1 MTTLQDIHPDIQVA
15 RELATQGVPIFV
27 APPDDSKVGFAL
39 PRGWE
44 STTADPAALDA
55 WKPGWAVCAVM
66 GTVCDAL
73 DVDPRHGGDKT
84 QAGLEQ
90 AGLWPRSYGRAS
102 TPSGGTHD
110 LIARTHA
117 GKGSKDGVDLQ
128 AGADDGTG
136 RGFIF
141 IAPTER
147 PSKVTGEIL
156 PYRWIVEPDVSDT
169 EGDDSAEGLIPLFAK
184 AEKAREAYVMTG
196 DVAGAAEVRQRALQ
210 LAERLRKAPDGDGN
224 NTAASVATYMGNYVA
239 AGQIS
244 KADAI
249 GVLLNAI
256 GTWNFAYPKDRD
268 AMRDTIIRQVEFG
281 MKTVRPWEAA
291 KSVDFTEE
299 AAVVTP
305 ASEPEPSAVDLMIA
319 RMLDR
324 DAMTNMP
331 EPEPLID
338 GFLDR
343 GTVARLNGASNAGKS
358 FVALDMAG
366 CISQGLDWHGQTVRP
381 GKVIYLVAEG
391 LAGIRKR
398 VHAWEQHHGQK
409 MENVLFFPGAI
420 QVDQSE
426 WSVFVE
432 ACRKIGA
439 DFIVLDTQARI
450 TAGVEE
456 NSNSEMGMVVKR
468 IDELK
473 VATGAC
479 VMLVH
484 HTGHE
489 GQRARGASAMIGAM
503 DHEFVIDKAADGS
516 VRLKTTKQKDR
527 EYAAEKRFKMKV
539 VGDAPEAF
547 EQDHRSVVLV
557 DWDKADAEEED
568 LTKVYNGEQGR
579 LFEMFDLI
587 GEGTKNEIKV
597 LYTARDS
604 RVPGPKN
611 KDAFYRA
618 WKALEAR
625 GHIHPTQ
632 GGKRDGWVAVSLE
645 ERIRLAQEA
654 RDAE

>member
-1 MTTLQDIHPDIQVA
+1 MASLQDIHPDIQVA
-15 RELATQGVPIFV
+15 RSLAEQGVPIFV

-44 STTADPAALDA
+44 ATTADPAALDA
-55 WKPGWAVCAVM
+55 WQPGWAVCAVM
-66 GTVCDAL
+66 GVACDAL

-84 QAGLEQ
+84 QAGLER

-128 AGADDGTG
+128 AGSDDGTG

-156 PYRWIVEPDVSDT
+156 PYRWTVEPDVGDT

-184 AEKAREAYVMTG
+184 AEKSREAYVLTG
-196 DVAGAAEVRQRALQ
+196 DVAGETEVRQRALQ
-210 LAERLRKAPDGDGN
+210 LARHLREAPDGEGN

-244 KADAI
+244 KEEAI
-249 GVLLNAI
+249 GLLLNAI
-256 GTWNFAYPKDRD
+256 EGWDFRYRKDRD

-299 AAVVTP
+299 VAATP
-305 ASEPEPSAVDLMIA
+305 EGDEKPSAIDLMIA
-319 RMLDR
+319 RMIDR
-324 DAMTNMP
+324 DAMTNMVP
-331 EPEPLID
+331 PEPLIKD
-338 GFLDR
+338 FLDR
-343 GTVARLNGASNAGKS
+343 KTMARLNGASNAGKS

-366 CISQGLDWHGQTVRP
+366 CVSQGIPWHGQPVKR

-398 VHAWEQHHGQK
+398 VHAWEQHNGQK
-409 MENVLFFPGAI
+409 MENVLFFPGAV
-420 QVDQSE
+420 QVNDSE
-426 WSVFVE
+426 WSVFVQ
-432 ACRKIGA
+432 ACRQVGA

-450 TAGVEE
+450 TAGIEE
-456 NSNSEMGMVVKR
+456 NSNSDMGEVVKR
-468 IDELK
+468 IDALK
-473 VATGAC
+473 DATGAC

-503 DHEFVIDKAADGS
+503 DHEFVVDKSADNV

-527 EYAAEKRFKMKV
+527 EYAPDKRFRMEKV
-539 VGDAPEAF
+539 GEAPEMY
-547 EQDHRSVVLV
+547 EEDERSIVLV
-557 DWDKADAEEED
+557 DWSPDEAKSDLAD
-568 LTKVYNGEQGR
+568 VYNTEQGR
-579 LFEMFDLI
+579 LFEMFDLV
-587 GEGTKNEIKV
+587 GEGTKSEIKA
-597 LYTARDS
+597 LYTDTKS

-625 GHIHPTQ
+625 GHIRPTK
-632 GGKRDGWVAVSLE
+632 GGKANGWVAMSLE
-645 ERIRLAQEA
+645 ERIREA
-654 RDAE
+654 EAAREA